1 MNLTQPSLYLSIVVP
16 MLNEEDNIIPLL
28 LEIQE
33 ELLENSI
40 DDFEIIVVDD
50 GSTDSSASRVTE
62 FLQTYPSIRLIR
74 LRRRFGQ
81 TAAMAAGID
90 HSNGKAI
97 ITIDADGQNDPRD
110 IPKLL
115 EKYREGFDCV
125 SGWRL
130 QRKDKFISR
139 KLPSLLANWIIQR
152 VTKLEIHDFG
162 CTLKVYDGEL
172 LRSIPLYGD
181 MHRLLPFYISLA
193 GGKVSEIG
201 VTHRPR
207 KFGKSKYG
215 IARTFRV
222 INDLLVAKVQG
233 SFFTRP
239 MHLFGNLGLLL
250 MTLSGF
256 MGIAAVY
263 MKFTGER
270 DFIESPLLLMSGV
283 LLLTGLQMLFTGFL
297 AEIILRRFSYTTR
310 DQRYTTIKNDEGSKN
325 VLP

>member
-1 MNLTQPSLYLSIVVP
+1 MNLTEPSLYLSIVVP
-16 MLNEEDNIIPLL
+16 MLDEEDNIIPLL
-28 LEIQE
+28 LEIQK
-33 ELLENSI
+33 ELAENKI
-40 DDFEIIVVDD
+40 DKFEIIVVDD
-50 GSTDSSASRVTE
+50 GSTDSSASRVRE
-62 FLQTYPSIRLIR
+62 HSQKHSSIRLIR
-74 LRRRFGQ
+74 LRRSFGQ

-90 HSNGKAI
+90 YSHGKAI
-97 ITIDADGQNDPRD
+97 VTIDADGQNDPKD
-110 IPKLL
+110 IHKLL
-115 EKYREGFDCV
+115 EKHKEGFDCV
-125 SGWRL
+125 SGRRL
-130 QRKDKFISR
+130 KRKDKFITR

-162 CTLKVYDGEL
+162 CTLKVYDGDL

-201 VTHRPR
+201 VNHRPR

-239 MHLFGNLGLLL
+239 MHLFGNLGLFL
-250 MTLSGF
+250 MTLSGVA
-256 MGIAAVY
+256 GISAVY
-263 MKFTGER
+263 MKFMGER

-310 DQRYTTIKNDEGSKN
+310 DQRYTTINNIEGSKYD
-325 VLP
+325 LS

>member
-1 MNLTQPSLYLSIVVP
+1 LVSVVMPNYNNAKYVGISIVSV
-16 MLNEEDNIIPLL
+16 LEQTYKNI
-28 LEIQE
+28 
-33 ELLENSI
+33 
-40 DDFEIIVVDD
+40 EIIVVDD
-50 GSTDSSASRVTE
+50 GSTDSSASRVSE
-62 FLQTYPSIRLIR
+62 HLQKNPSIRLIR

-90 HSNGKAI
+90 HSQGKAI
-97 ITIDADGQNDPRD
+97 VTIDADGQNDPSD
-110 IPKLL
+110 IHKLL
-115 EKYREGFDCV
+115 EKYKEGFDCV
-125 SGWRL
+125 SGRRL
-130 QRKDKFISR
+130 KRKDKFITR
-139 KLPSLLANWIIQR
+139 KLPSMLANWIIQR
-152 VTKLEIHDFG
+152 VTKIAINDFG

-201 VTHRPR
+201 VNHRPR

-239 MHLFGNLGLLL
+239 MHLFGNLGLFL
-250 MTLSGF
+250 MTLSGVA
-256 MGIAAVY
+256 GIAAVY

-310 DQRYTTIKNDEGSKN
+310 DQRYITIGNNEGSKYD
-325 VLP
+325 LP

>member
-1 MNLTQPSLYLSIVVP
+1 MNLTQPALHLSIVIP
-16 MLNEEDNIIPLL
+16 MLNEEDNIILL
-28 LEIQE
+28 LREIQN
-33 ELLENSI
+33 ELTQNKI
-40 DDFEIIVVDD
+40 DEFEIIVVDD

-62 FLQTYPSIRLIR
+62 FLQSNPLIRLIR

-90 HSNGKAI
+90 SSNGNAI

-115 EKYREGFDCV
+115 EKYTQGFDCV
-125 SGWRL
+125 SGKRL
-130 QRKDKFISR
+130 KRKDKFLSR
-139 KLPSLLANWIIQR
+139 KLPSLLANWIIR
-152 VTKLEIHDFG
+152 KVTKLDIHDFG
-162 CTLKVYDGEL
+162 CTLKVYNGEL

-193 GGKVSEIG
+193 GGKVSEIE

-215 IARTFRV
+215 MARTFRV

-239 MHLFGNLGLLL
+239 MHLFGNLGFLL
-250 MTLSGF
+250 MVFSGLV
-256 MGIAAVY
+256 GIAAAY

-270 DFIESPLLLMSGV
+270 DFIESPLLLLSGV

-310 DQRYTTIKNDEGSKN
+310 DQRYTTINK
-325 VLP
+325 

>member
-1 MNLTQPSLYLSIVVP
+1 VNLTQPALHLSIVIP
-16 MLNEEDNIIPLL
+16 MLNEEDNIILL
-28 LEIQE
+28 LREIQN
-33 ELLENSI
+33 ELTQNKI
-40 DDFEIIVVDD
+40 DEFEIIVVDD

-62 FLQTYPSIRLIR
+62 FLQSNPLIRLIR

-90 HSNGKAI
+90 SSNGNAI

-115 EKYREGFDCV
+115 EKYTQGFDCV
-125 SGWRL
+125 SGKRL
-130 QRKDKFISR
+130 KRKDKFLSR
-139 KLPSLLANWIIQR
+139 KLPSLLANWIIR
-152 VTKLEIHDFG
+152 KVTKLDIHDFG
-162 CTLKVYDGEL
+162 CTLKVYNGEL

-193 GGKVSEIG
+193 GGKVSEIE

-215 IARTFRV
+215 MARTFRV

-239 MHLFGNLGLLL
+239 MHLFGNLGFLL
-250 MTLSGF
+250 MVFSGLV
-256 MGIAAVY
+256 GIAAAY

-270 DFIESPLLLMSGV
+270 DFIESPLLLLSGV

-310 DQRYTTIKNDEGSKN
+310 DQRYTTINK
-325 VLP
+325 

>member
-1 MNLTQPSLYLSIVVP
+1 
-16 MLNEEDNIIPLL
+16 MLDEEDNIIPLL
-28 LEIQE
+28 LEIQK
-33 ELLENSI
+33 ELAENKI
-40 DDFEIIVVDD
+40 DKFEIIVVDD
-50 GSTDSSASRVTE
+50 GSTDSSASKVSE
-62 FLQTYPSIRLIR
+62 HLQEYPYIRLIR

-90 HSNGKAI
+90 HSHGKAI
-97 ITIDADGQNDPRD
+97 VTIDADGQNDPSD
-110 IPKLL
+110 IHKLL
-115 EKYREGFDCV
+115 EKYKEGYDCV
-125 SGWRL
+125 SGRRL
-130 QRKDKFISR
+130 KRRDKFITR
-139 KLPSLLANWIIQR
+139 KLPSMLANWIIQR
-152 VTKLEIHDFG
+152 VTKIAINDFG

-201 VTHRPR
+201 VNHRPR

-239 MHLFGNLGLLL
+239 MHLFGNLGLFL
-250 MTLSGF
+250 MTLSGVA
-256 MGIAAVY
+256 GIAAVY

-310 DQRYTTIKNDEGSKN
+310 DQRYTTIDINEGSKYD
-325 VLP
+325 LP

>member
-1 MNLTQPSLYLSIVVP
+1 

-28 LEIQE
+28 LEIE
-33 ELLENSI
+33 KELVENKI
-40 DDFEIIVVDD
+40 DEFEIIVVDD
-50 GSTDSSASRVTE
+50 GSTDSSSSRVTE
-62 FLQTYPSIRLIR
+62 HSQKHPSIRLIQ

-97 ITIDADGQNDPRD
+97 VTIDADGQNDPRD
-110 IPKLL
+110 IHKLL
-115 EKYREGFDCV
+115 EKFKEGFDCV
-125 SGWRL
+125 SGRRL
-130 QRKDKFISR
+130 QRKDNFIAR

-152 VTKLEIHDFG
+152 VTKLQIRDFG

-233 SFFTRP
+233 NFFTRP
-239 MHLFGNLGLLL
+239 MHLFGNLGLIL
-250 MTLSGF
+250 MTLSGLA
-256 MGIAAVY
+256 GSAAVY
-263 MKFTGER
+263 MKLSDER

-310 DQRYTTIKNDEGSKN
+310 DQRYTTIKNDGGSKRD
-325 VLP
+325 LP

>member
-1 MNLTQPSLYLSIVVP
+1 MNLTQPALYLSIVVP

-28 LEIQE
+28 MEIQN
-33 ELLENSI
+33 ELAENKI
-40 DDFEIIVVDD
+40 EKFEIIVVDD
-50 GSTDSSASRVTE
+50 GSTDLSASRVTE
-62 FLQTYPSIRLIR
+62 FSQKYPSIRLIR
-74 LRRRFGQ
+74 LRRSFGQ

-90 HSNGKAI
+90 HSYGKTI
-97 ITIDADGQNDPRD
+97 ITIDADGQNDPKD
-110 IPKLL
+110 IHKLL
-115 EKYREGFDCV
+115 EKYEEGFDCV
-125 SGWRL
+125 SGRRL
-130 QRKDKFISR
+130 KRKDKLITR
-139 KLPSLLANWIIQR
+139 KIPSLLANWIIKK
-152 VTKLEIHDFG
+152 VTKIEIHDFG
-162 CTLKVYDGEL
+162 CTLKVYEGEL

-201 VTHRPR
+201 VAHRPR

-239 MHLFGNLGLLL
+239 MHLFGNLGLIL
-250 MTLSGF
+250 MTLSGVA
-256 MGIAAVY
+256 GIAAVY

-297 AEIILRRFSYTTR
+297 AEIILRRFSYKTR
-310 DQRYTTIKNDEGSKN
+310 DQRYTTVRNDVEAKHD
-325 VLP
+325 LP

>member
-1 MNLTQPSLYLSIVVP
+1 MNLTQPPLYLSVVIP
-16 MLNEEDNIIPLL
+16 MLDEEDNIIPLL
-28 LEIQE
+28 LEIQK
-33 ELLENSI
+33 ELAENRI
-40 DDFEIIVVDD
+40 DKFEIIVVDD
-50 GSTDSSASRVTE
+50 GSADSSASKVSE
-62 FLQTYPSIRLIR
+62 HLQKYPYIRLIR

-90 HSNGKAI
+90 HSHGKAI
-97 ITIDADGQNDPRD
+97 VTIDADGQNDPSD
-110 IPKLL
+110 IRKLL
-115 EKYREGFDCV
+115 EKYKEGYDCV
-125 SGWRL
+125 SGRRL
-130 QRKDKFISR
+130 KRRDKFITR
-139 KLPSLLANWIIQR
+139 KLPSMLANWIIQR
-152 VTKLEIHDFG
+152 VTKIAINDFG

-201 VTHRPR
+201 VNHRPR

-239 MHLFGNLGLLL
+239 MHLFGNLGLFL
-250 MTLSGF
+250 MTLSGVA
-256 MGIAAVY
+256 GIAAVY

-310 DQRYTTIKNDEGSKN
+310 DQRYITIGNNEGSKYD
-325 VLP
+325 LP

>member
-1 MNLTQPSLYLSIVVP
+1 LREIQNELTQ
-16 MLNEEDNIIPLL
+16 NK
-28 LEIQE
+28 
-33 ELLENSI
+33 I
-40 DDFEIIVVDD
+40 DEFEIIVVDD

-62 FLQTYPSIRLIR
+62 FLQSNPLIRLIR

-90 HSNGKAI
+90 SSNGNAI

-115 EKYREGFDCV
+115 EKYTQGFDCV
-125 SGWRL
+125 SGKRL
-130 QRKDKFISR
+130 KRKDKFLSR
-139 KLPSLLANWIIQR
+139 KLPSLLANWIIR
-152 VTKLEIHDFG
+152 KVTKLDIHDFG
-162 CTLKVYDGEL
+162 CTLKVYNGEL

-193 GGKVSEIG
+193 GGKVSEIE

-215 IARTFRV
+215 MARTFRV

-239 MHLFGNLGLLL
+239 MHLFGNLGFLL
-250 MTLSGF
+250 MVFSGLV
-256 MGIAAVY
+256 GIAAAY

-270 DFIESPLLLMSGV
+270 DFIESPLLLLSGV

-310 DQRYTTIKNDEGSKN
+310 DQRYTTINK
-325 VLP
+325 